1 MFEYKQV
8 GQRLQ
13 LVAFEHFRAL
23 SACAALRLGLSI
35 AAPYAL
41 ELRYAAASDI
51 RAADLFVFS
60 RRSLG
65 GVPTADAD
73 GPGPGG
79 WIVPEVVAAPLRWR
93 DLRWRDR

>member
-41 ELRYAAASDI
+41 AAEEEGIDRGRPSA
-51 RAADLFVFS
+51 
-60 RRSLG
+60 
-65 GVPTADAD
+65 
-73 GPGPGG
+73 
-79 WIVPEVVAAPLRWR
+79 VATP
-93 DLRWRDR
+93 